1 MSIVNELL
9 SDGRCSPGLQCCLLP
24 KGLVVTPE
32 TRSRDPLATST
43 ERPRQDHSKTGNRVR
58 ARETSIYHGS
68 RKGVL
73 RCAVR
78 FHLREGLRACQGGL
92 VSCGGTCYSTLR
104 LPKPRV
110 WVPVVAMG
118 TGDGVLGSVVMPTLL
133 SRTIAPSL
141 RRFPTLS
148 RSSLAFQR
156 TMIEFKQVRAQKEWK
171 IGDAHRSLRRHRTSE
186 LDFSMAKHPAVTH
199 NLVV

>member
-1 MSIVNELL
+1 MLFTSQRSGGNTRNKV
-9 SDGRCSPGLQCCLLP
+9 
-24 KGLVVTPE
+24 
-32 TRSRDPLATST
+32 TRSACHFHRTSKAGSFKDRQQSESARDECLSWESKRYSAMRRTISST
-43 ERPRQDHSKTGNRVR
+43 RRASCMPGRV
-58 ARETSIYHGS
+58 GQ
-68 RKGVL
+68 L
-73 RCAVR
+73 RRYV
-78 FHLREGLRACQGGL
+78 
-92 VSCGGTCYSTLR
+92 YSTLR

-118 TGDGVLGSVVMPTLL
+118 TGDGVLGSIVMPTLL